1 MQHGCNKYI
10 TKDVKKGEV
19 ISEDNVR
26 SVRPSF
32 GMPPKH
38 YEQVLG
44 KTFNDNFEKGTP
56 LSFDLIN

>member
-1 MQHGCNKYI
+1 LYI